1 MPDRPVVSKRSGG
14 RRGRARKHR
23 PQAGAPPA
31 PAPTR
36 AVARH
41 GAPRRAANGDPRAR
55 PQAPWH
61 PLPLSELLILVGAV
75 AAIIA
80 FTRKPLDPALLI
92 VGLAAVAVGTLE
104 VTLREHLGGFRSH
117 TLLLAL
123 IPPIVFHSAVIFGL
137 AYFMRVPR
145 WLSLPLLVPDVALF
159 ALLFNYLRRRYLDAS
174 RARAFALGR

>member
-14 RRGRARKHR
+14 GRGRARKRR
-23 PQAGAPPA
+23 PQAGGSPPPA
-31 PAPTR
+31 PTQGAARER
-36 AVARH
+36 AS
-41 GAPRRAANGDPRAR
+41 RRAAHGDPRER

-80 FTRKPLDPALLI
+80 FTRKPLDPALL
-92 VGLAAVAVGTLE
+92 VAGLAAVAIGTLE
-104 VTLREHLGGFRSH
+104 VTVREHLGGYRSH

-123 IPPIVFHSAVIFGL
+123 IPPIAFHSAVIFGL
-137 AYFMRVPR
+137 AYFIRVPR
-145 WLSLPLLVPDVALF
+145 WLSLPLLLPDVALF